1 MQKRFMCIWFRH
13 LLTDWI
19 AIRRPE
25 LKDTAFVIA
34 APERG
39 RMIITAASL
48 PAEQQGIHT
57 GMAVADARAVSMDLQ
72 VFDAEEGKAAK
83 LLRML
88 GLRCI
93 RYSPIVAIDLPAGLI
108 IDITGCTHLWGGER
122 AYLKEIILKLRD
134 KGFDARGAIADTVGA
149 AWAVARFG
157 RISPIIAGNT
167 QAAAIYPLPPE
178 ALRLEV
184 DVLERLRKLGLSTI
198 GSFMQMPAS
207 VLRRRFGNGILLRLR
222 QALGFEDE
230 RLIPLIPP
238 IPHQERLPCL
248 EPIKTATGIEIAIQ
262 QLLEQLCSRLQSE
275 GMGVRKAV
283 LKCYRV
289 DGKMVQVAISTS
301 RGSHSVSHLF
311 KLFGLQIEKIE
322 PALGI
327 ELFILEAPKVEEID
341 PVQEQLWA
349 NKPGLEDTT
358 LAELL
363 DKLAGKVGA
372 NTISRYL
379 PVEHYWPERSVKQA
393 ASLQEQPPTSWRT
406 DRLRPVRLL
415 ARPETIEVMAL
426 IPDYPPKIFM
436 YRGKRHTIQ
445 KADGPERIEREWWL
459 EQGEH
464 RDYYTVEDSDGCR
477 YWLFRS
483 GHFDGIDTQWFIHGF
498 FA

>member
-13 LLTDWI
+13 LLTDWL
-19 AIRRPE
+19 AIRHPE
-25 LKDTAFVIA
+25 LKDTAFVTA

-57 GMAVADARAVSMDLQ
+57 GMTVADARAVSTDLK

-93 RYSPIVAIDLPAGLI
+93 RYSPIVAIDLPAGLM
-108 IDITGCTHLWGGER
+108 IDITGCAHLWGGER
-122 AYLKEIILKLRD
+122 AYLKEIILKLRA

-157 RISPIIAGNT
+157 KVSPIIAGNA
-167 QAAAIYPLPPE
+167 QASAISSMPPA
-178 ALRLEV
+178 ALRLEAEV
-184 DVLERLRKLGLSTI
+184 QELLRKLGLNTI

-207 VLRRRFGNGILLRLR
+207 VLRRRFGNGIPTRLR

-230 RLIPLIPP
+230 RIIPLVPP
-238 IPHQERLPCL
+238 VMHQERLPCL

-262 QLLEQLCSRLQSE
+262 QLLAQLCSRLQSE
-275 GMGVRKAV
+275 GRGIRKAI

-289 DGKMVQVAISTS
+289 DGKMVQAGISTN
-301 RGSHSVSHLF
+301 RGSYSVSHLF
-311 KLFGLQIEKIE
+311 KLFGLQISKIE

-341 PVQEQLWA
+341 PLQEQLWA
-349 NKPGLEDTT
+349 NKPGLQDNS

-372 NTISRYL
+372 NAISRYL
-379 PVEHYWPERSVKQA
+379 PVEHYWPERSVRRA
-393 ASLQEQPPTSWRT
+393 ATLQEPLPTNWRA

-426 IPDYPPKIFM
+426 IPDYPPKIFI
-436 YRGKRHTIQ
+436 YRNKRHTIQ

-459 EQGEH
+459 DQGEH
-464 RDYYTVEDSDGCR
+464 RDYYTVEDTDGCR

-483 GHFDGIDTQWFIHGF
+483 GHFDSDGTQWYIHGF